1 MQRFRVEYRCM
12 KTSSYRQLN
21 EHNRV
26 RIEVYLNE
34 GKSQYEIA
42 QLLKVHRSTISREIK
57 SRGGIIRGYTADF
70 AQSDYEAS
78 KKNCGIRSKMESPV
92 IGPFV
97 IEKIKQGWS
106 PETISGRLR
115 KEIKDGIRLKEDY
128 INYESIYQFIYD
140 SIYGKQNKLCNYL
153 KQGKKRRTKRNGR
166 KSKHEIILNRVSI
179 ENRPKEVKTRK
190 IIGHWEGDAIIY
202 KYKAAIQSIVERK
215 LRYTVLTKLMR
226 KTARESTNAFVSG
239 LQDHYVKSLTVDNGT
254 ENRNHEEIKLKLNA
268 PVFFCHPY
276 SSWEK
281 GTNENTNG
289 LVRRYLP
296 RGSSLEN
303 VTQDDLD
310 DITFELN
317 NRPRKTLQYATPQE
331 MLELEYSKLPL
342 QVNVALNY

>member
-1 MQRFRVEYRCM
+1 MN
-12 KTSSYRQLN
+12 TSSYRQLN

-34 GKSQYEIA
+34 GRSQYEIA

-57 SRGGIIRGYTADF
+57 TRGGILRRYTADF

-78 KKNCGIRSKMESPV
+78 KRKCGIRSKMDSPTIGTFV
-92 IGPFV
+92 IG
-97 IEKIKQGWS
+97 KIKQGWS
-106 PETISGRLR
+106 PETISGRLK
-115 KEIKDGIRLKEDY
+115 KEIEDGTRPEEDY
-128 INYESIYQFIYD
+128 VNYESIYQFIYD
-140 SIYGKQNKLCNYL
+140 SDYGKQEKLWNYL
-153 KQGKKRRTKRNGR
+153 KQGKRRRTKRNGR

-179 ENRPKEVKTRK
+179 ENRPKEVETRK
-190 IIGHWEGDAIIY
+190 TVGHWEGDAIIY
-202 KYKAAIQSIVERK
+202 KYKKAIQSIVERK
-215 LRYTVLTKLMR
+215 LKYTILTKLMR
-226 KTARESTNAFVSG
+226 KTAKESTSAFVNG
-239 LQDHYVKSLTVDNGT
+239 LKEYYVKSLTVDNGT
-254 ENRNHEEIKLKLNA
+254 ENRNHEEIKNKLNA

-303 VTQDDLD
+303 VTQNDLD
-310 DITFELN
+310 DIVWELN
-317 NRPRKTLQYATPQE
+317 NRPRKALQYATPQE

-342 QVNVALNY
+342 QVTVALNS

>member
-1 MQRFRVEYRCM
+1 MN
-12 KTSSYRQLN
+12 KSSYRQLN

-57 SRGGIIRGYTADF
+57 KRGGIIRGYTADF
-70 AQSDYEAS
+70 AQSDYDAN
-78 KKNCGIRSKMESPV
+78 KRNCGIRSKMESPV
-92 IGPFV
+92 VGSFV
-97 IEKIKQGWS
+97 IEHIKQGWS
-106 PETISGRLR
+106 PETISGRLK
-115 KEIKDGIRLKEDY
+115 KEIRDGIRSKEDY
-128 INYESIYQFIYD
+128 VNYESIYQFIYD
-140 SIYGKQNKLCNYL
+140 SDYGKQEKLCNYL
-153 KQGKKRRTKRNGR
+153 KQGKKRRTKKNGR

-179 ENRPKEVKTRK
+179 ESRPKEVDARKT
-190 IIGHWEGDAIIY
+190 IGHWEGDAIIY
-202 KYKAAIQSIVERK
+202 KYKTAIQSIVERK
-215 LRYTVLTKLMR
+215 LKYTVLTKLMR
-226 KTARESTNAFVSG
+226 KTAKESTSAFVNG
-239 LQDHYVKSLTVDNGT
+239 LTGHYVKSLTVDNGT
-254 ENRNHEEIKLKLNA
+254 ENSGHLIISKKLNA

-303 VTQDDLD
+303 VTQNDLD
-310 DITFELN
+310 DIAFELN

-342 QVNVALNY
+342 QVTVALNS